1 MIFTNARGFG
11 KGFESEID
19 QCFKTANSVR
29 IASGYASR
37 DTVDN
42 YRDDFIRIGKTGGKP
57 LIVIANTT
65 KGKGISLMENEA
77 SWHYWQPM
85 DDATRAQ
92 IRSEL
97 MTAEKGPQ

>member
-37 DTVDN
+37 ETVDN
-42 YRDDFIRIGKTGGKP
+42 YRDDFIRIGKKGGKSQ
-57 LIVIANTT
+57 LLLGMAYFEGLSESMISTLSSLDNKLRKT
-65 KGKGISLMENEA
+65 KEEN
-77 SWHYWQPM
+77 
-85 DDATRAQ
+85 
-92 IRSEL
+92 
-97 MTAEKGPQ
+97 